1 MYTSPMYIRESKTKN
16 PKTGKVYTSHQ
27 LVETIQSEKGPRNNV
42 LLYLGRLTL
51 PKSSFKDLEEA
62 LENRLKNRKTLFPP
76 EPEILA
82 VVEEAI
88 RSNRP
93 ENRPISGRKS
103 APKPT
108 GTPVLSPESI
118 EASELRS
125 LGPELVGHQAWERLG
140 ANEILIAS
148 GFSAKERAL
157 AEAVVIGRLVSP
169 GSELHTHRWITG
181 QSSIGEIL
189 GHEIQ
194 TVGKDAVY
202 EIGDRLWAVKDSL
215 ETALFQKTQENF
227 PSDRLV
233 FLYDL
238 TNTYLEGSAEGN
250 TLAKRGHSKEKRAD
264 CPLIGLS
271 LMVDH
276 RGFAVQ
282 SHVTPGNQSEPETL
296 PAVLDRLEALP
307 APVSLLPSGKPTMI
321 MDRGIATRENID
333 LLRER
338 NIPYCIVER
347 RAKEK
352 DHAQMFKE
360 ARETFTWF
368 APHPKTP
375 EEGVFLHKCSPE
387 NGTVQLLVLSE
398 TRKAKEEGM
407 DSLKESRF
415 IEELEAIRSR
425 LAKGGAGSQMD
436 RISRRLGRLEGRYSS
451 IAKYYKITVHQEAT
465 PIAEDSGTTG
475 TPEGKV
481 RRRKPKAPSPVLA
494 VRIEWEKKPERET
507 RKQTTGTYV
516 IETTHIDLSET
527 EIWSLYMT
535 LTRIEEAFRS
545 LKTDL
550 GLRPVYHQTA
560 ERSRSHLFLSV
571 LAYHLLSDIEYR
583 MKEKGDCR
591 RWSSLRETLSTHM
604 RLRITGQDPHTKIEH
619 ALRLSSQPEPEHKK
633 IYRILGIKDETPRI
647 RTKKT
652 PKEAPTPPSS

>member
-1 MYTSPMYIRESKTKN
+1 MYIRESKTKN
-16 PKTGKVYTSHQ
+16 PKTGTVYISHQ
-27 LVETIQSEKGPRNNV
+27 LVETIQTEKGPRNNV

-51 PKSSFKDLEEA
+51 PKSSFKVLAEA
-62 LENRLKNRKTLFPP
+62 LENRLNNRKTLFPP
-76 EPEILA
+76 EPEIQA

-88 RSNRP
+88 RSNKP
-93 ENRPISGRKS
+93 ENRPISGRKA

-108 GTPVLSPESI
+108 GTPVISPESV
-118 EASELRS
+118 EASELRT

-140 ANEILIAS
+140 GDDILIAS
-148 GFSAKERAL
+148 GFSPRERAL
-157 AEAVVIGRLVSP
+157 AEAVVMARLVSP

-181 QSSIGEIL
+181 RSAIGDLL
-189 GHEIQ
+189 GQEIQ

-202 EIGDRLWAVKDSL
+202 EIGDRLWGIKDSL
-215 ETALFQKTQENF
+215 ETALFLKAQENF
-227 PSDRLV
+227 PADRLV

-238 TNTYLEGSAEGN
+238 TNTYLEGSAMGN
-250 TLAKRGHSKEKRAD
+250 TLAKRGHSKEKRTD

-271 LMVDH
+271 LVVDH
-276 RGFAVQ
+276 RGFAIQ
-282 SHVTPGNQSEPETL
+282 SHVAPGNQSEPETL
-296 PAVLDRLEALP
+296 PAVLDRLKALP
-307 APVSLLPSGKPTMI
+307 SSPLFPGKPTLI
-321 MDRGIATRENID
+321 MDRGIATRENIA

-338 NIPYCIVER
+338 NIPYCIVSR
-347 RAKEK
+347 RAAEK
-352 DHAQMFKE
+352 NHARMFRQ

-387 NGTVQLLVLSE
+387 NGTVQLLVLSDAQ
-398 TRKAKEEGM
+398 KAKEESM
-407 DSLKESRF
+407 DTLKETRF
-415 IEELEAIRSR
+415 IEELAEIRSR
-425 LAKGGAGSQMD
+425 IAQGGAAAQME
-436 RISRRLGRLEGRYSS
+436 RISRRLGRLEGRYPS
-451 IAKYYKITVHQEAT
+451 IAKYYKVTVHPEPA
-465 PIAEDSGTTG
+465 PIPEPSG

-481 RRRKPKAPSPVLA
+481 RRKKPKAPSPVLA
-494 VRIEWEKKPERET
+494 ARIEWEKKPGRET

-535 LTRIEEAFRS
+535 LTQVEEGFRS

-560 ERSRSHLFLSV
+560 ERTRSHLFLSV

-583 MKEKGDCR
+583 MREKEDCR

-604 RLRITGQDPHTKIEH
+604 RLCITGQDPHTRIEH
-619 ALRLSSQPEPEHKK
+619 ALRLSSQPEPEHQK
-633 IYRILGIKDETPRI
+633 IYALLGIKDPTTRI

-652 PKEAPTPPSS
+652 PKEVTLPPSS